1 MKWASNAVR
10 EQLVR
15 KILMSNLVERLG
27 DIQSNGPT
35 LILSVK
41 NSTNALNEVGVEITN
56 IIDREYRKPY
66 CMSDRKCWSD
76 QSAQTKR
83 NQENQ

>member
-10 EQLVR
+10 EQLVK
-15 KILMSNLVERLG
+15 KILMPNLVERLD

-41 NSTNALNEVGVEITN
+41 NSTNDSTNALSEVGEEI
-56 IIDREYRKPY
+56 I
-66 CMSDRKCWSD
+66 S
-76 QSAQTKR
+76 
-83 NQENQ
+83 

>member
-10 EQLVR
+10 EQLVK
-15 KILMSNLVERLG
+15 KILMPNLVERLG

-41 NSTNALNEVGVEITN
+41 NSTNDSTNALSEVGEEI
-56 IIDREYRKPY
+56 I
-66 CMSDRKCWSD
+66 S
-76 QSAQTKR
+76 
-83 NQENQ
+83 

>member
-41 NSTNALNEVGVEITN
+41 NSTNDSTNALSEVGEEI
-56 IIDREYRKPY
+56 I
-66 CMSDRKCWSD
+66 S
-76 QSAQTKR
+76 
-83 NQENQ
+83 